1 MTAPLPTES
10 AIHAGIRLAQ
20 QEADER
26 LTDRVRRV
34 WKLLEDDMSKTEDLA
49 SLYGELHW
57 LKKHTLLPD
66 GQKQTVDLMKTL
78 IEKEVGERGYSVGY
92 FRRSGKLKIPAELRK
107 EIAGIKKKP
116 GRKPGPKPAAKVAKK
131 RGPKPGPKAK

>member
-10 AIHAGIRLAQ
+10 AIQSGIRLAQ
-20 QEADER
+20 KEAAER

-34 WKLLEDDMSKTEDLA
+34 WALLEDDFSKTEDLA

-57 LKKHTLLPD
+57 LKKHTALPD
-66 GQKQTVDLMKTL
+66 AQRQTLNLMKTL
-78 IEKEVGERGYSVGY
+78 IEKEVGSRGYSEGY
-92 FRRSGKLKIPAELRK
+92 FRRCGKLKIPAEVRK
-107 EIAGIKKKP
+107 EIASIEKKP

-131 RGPKPGPKAK
+131 RGRKPGPKAK